1 VPFVVKKEV
10 KMIEDKIFFK
20 VECYQIQ
27 GAIFEVYKEIGA
39 GFLESVYQ
47 ECLEKEFLIRKIP
60 FEKQVEIKLKYKGDL
75 LQQYFKADLICY
87 ETIIIEL
94 KACKSLE
101 PIHRAQVLNYLKATG
116 LRLGLLVNFNAY
128 PKAAVER
135 IIL

>member
-1 VPFVVKKEV
+1 MNDILYKN
-10 KMIEDKIFFK
+10 
-20 VECYQIQ
+20 ECYQIQ
-27 GAIFEVYKEIGA
+27 GAIFEVYREIGT

-47 ECLEKEFLIRKIP
+47 ECLEKEFSIRNIP
-60 FEKQVEIKLKYKGDL
+60 FQRQVEIKLSYKGDL

-87 ETIIIEL
+87 ESIIIEL

-101 PIHRAQVLNYLKATG
+101 PIHKAQILNYLKATG

-128 PKAAVER
+128 PKAIVER